1 MTPGTAEAGAAAS
14 DGPTSSR
21 MTTPRVEA
29 VALRLPDWMGS
40 IRFRLTA
47 LYSLVLFG
55 LAATLVGGIYLALAA
70 RLDDESMA
78 RKSTPA
84 VIDQVLPNGQV
95 VRQRVEVTELE
106 SFEAGVNRRALQL
119 LRTYSFSALGVLFVS
134 SLGVGWLI
142 AGRVLAPI
150 DRINAVARD
159 IQATDLSRRIDLRGP
174 PDELKDLADTF
185 DDMLG
190 RLDDAFSQQQ
200 RFIQE
205 ASHELRN
212 PLAVIRTNLDV
223 ALADPDASS
232 AELRQAAEV
241 VNRSVTR
248 MGVLVDDLLTYA
260 REGAPT
266 RARARVALDGVV
278 DDTAAEFAAT
288 ASARGLELEVEAP
301 TAGAREGA
309 VVRADRV
316 AVRQAVANLVANA
329 VRLAP
334 EATTVR
340 LALGVA
346 GSWAWIAVDDAGPGV
361 PAEDRE
367 RVFERFWRGDG
378 RRARAEGRSGLGLAI
393 VREIAQ
399 SHGGEV
405 RLAANLR
412 GGSTFTLWLPAA
424 AADGG
429 GHDPSEG
436 PTPAS

>member
-1 MTPGTAEAGAAAS
+1 
-14 DGPTSSR
+14 
-21 MTTPRVEA
+21 MTTRRVEE

-55 LAATLVGGIYLALAA
+55 LAATLVGGIYMALAA
-70 RLDDESMA
+70 RLDDDSMA
-78 RKSTPA
+78 RSSRPA
-84 VIDQVLPNGQV
+84 FIDQVLPSGQV
-95 VRQRVEVTELE
+95 VRQRVELTELE
-106 SFEAGVNRRALQL
+106 SLEEGVNRRALQL
-119 LRTYSFSALGVLFVS
+119 LRTYSFSALGVLFVA

-150 DRINAVARD
+150 DRITAVARD
-159 IQATDLSRRIDLRGP
+159 IQATDMSRRIDLRGP

-232 AELRQAAEV
+232 DDLRQTAEV
-241 VNRSVTR
+241 VNRSVAR
-248 MGVLVDDLLTYA
+248 MSVLVDDLLTYA
-260 REGAPT
+260 REGAP
-266 RARARVALDGVV
+266 ARDRHRVALAEVL
-278 DDTAAEFAAT
+278 DDTAAEFGAT
-288 ASARGLELEVEAP
+288 ALARDLGLDVEEAP
-301 TAGAREGA
+301 EEVRQAA
-309 VVRADRV
+309 VVVADRV

-334 EATTVR
+334 TGTAVR
-340 LALGVA
+340 LALGMS
-346 GSWAWIAVDDAGPGV
+346 GPWAWVAVDDAGPGI
-361 PAEDRE
+361 AREDHE
-367 RVFERFWRGDG
+367 RAFERFWRGDG
-378 RRARAEGRSGLGLAI
+378 ARARAEGRSGLGLAI
-393 VREIAQ
+393 VREIAE

-405 RLAANLR
+405 RLVDNAR
-412 GGSTFTLWLPAA
+412 GGSTFTLWLPAVR
-424 AADGG
+424 ADAGAPALVAT
-429 GHDPSEG
+429 PS
-436 PTPAS
+436 